1 MGPETASLTGC
12 KHMLLLQEMRSPEEL
27 DLWPGVGVVFG
38 FLKSR
43 GILTKSDGGCNGF
56 SVVKKET
63 WRCQEIV

>member
-12 KHMLLLQEMRSPEEL
+12 KHMLQPQEMRSPEERG
-27 DLWPGVGVVFG
+27 LWPGVGAVLG
-38 FLKSR
+38 LLKSH

-63 WRCQEIV
+63 WSCQENV